1 MASENNPFKKAE
13 KMKKNPPGGVKSD
26 LPTPEPVVE
35 EIPTPEVAPVVENTE
50 AAPVV
55 GKEFLAKF
63 VEPKSEGKSYSFYLS
78 AEAGKKLEKL
88 AKQLKC
94 SKSKALDILLR
105 NAVE

>member
-13 KMKKNPPGGVKSD
+13 KMKKNPPGGVKTD
-26 LPTPEPVVE
+26 PPVEPTPVADT
-35 EIPTPEVAPVVENTE
+35 PTPTPAAETSET
-50 AAPVV
+50 APVV
-55 GKEFLAKF
+55 GKEFLSKF
-63 VEPKSEGKSYSFYLS
+63 VEPKSEGKSYSVYLS

>member
-1 MASENNPFKKAE
+1 MANPFKENE
-13 KMKKNPPGGVKSD
+13 KHKKVPPGGIKKDPPTPVVEES
-26 LPTPEPVVE
+26 PTPEPVVE
-35 EIPTPEVAPVVENTE
+35 TSETAPM
-50 AAPVV
+50 V

-63 VEPKSEGKSYSFYLS
+63 VEPKSEGKSYSVYLS
-78 AEAGKKLEKL
+78 SEAGKKLEKL

>member
-1 MASENNPFKKAE
+1 MSNRY
-13 KMKKNPPGGVKSD
+13 KNAAKHTRVAPGGEKPVPPVEE
-26 LPTPEPVVE
+26 PTPEAKETPA
-35 EIPTPEVAPVVENTE
+35 PTIEPSETAPM
-50 AAPVV
+50 V

-63 VEPKSEGKSYSFYLS
+63 VEPKSEGKSYSVYLS
-78 AEAGKKLEKL
+78 AEAGNKLEKL

>member
-13 KMKKNPPGGVKSD
+13 KMKKNPPGGIKSD
-26 LPTPEPVVE
+26 PPTPEPVIE
-35 EIPTPEVAPVVENTE
+35 ETPAPVPATE
-50 AAPVV
+50 TSETTPVV
-55 GKEFLAKF
+55 GKDFLQKF
-63 VEPKSEGKSYSFYLS
+63 VEPKSEGKSYSVYLS

>member
-26 LPTPEPVVE
+26 PPAPEPVIE
-35 EIPTPEVAPVVENTE
+35 EPPTPVTE
-50 AAPVV
+50 TSETAPVV
-55 GKEFLAKF
+55 GKDFLQKF
-63 VEPKSEGKSYSFYLS
+63 VEPKSEGKSYSVYLS

>member
-13 KMKKNPPGGVKSD
+13 RMKKNPPGGVKPD
-26 LPTPEPVVE
+26 PPTEPIPVVE
-35 EIPTPEVAPVVENTE
+35 EPSTPSPDVSAETTA
-50 AAPVV
+50 VV

-63 VEPKSEGKSYSFYLS
+63 VEPKTDGKSYSVYLS

>member
-13 KMKKNPPGGVKSD
+13 KMKKNPPGGVKTD
-26 LPTPEPVVE
+26 PPAEPTPVVDTPA
-35 EIPTPEVAPVVENTE
+35 PTPAAETSEIAPM
-50 AAPVV
+50 V

-63 VEPKSEGKSYSFYLS
+63 VEPKSEGKSYSVYLS

>member
-1 MASENNPFKKAE
+1 MANPFKEGE
-13 KMKKNPPGGVKSD
+13 KHKKVPPGGNK
-26 LPTPEPVVE
+26 LIETTPKVEEEPVV
-35 EIPTPEVAPVVENTE
+35 TVSE
-50 AAPVV
+50 ASEPVV

-63 VEPKSEGKSYSFYLS
+63 VEPKSDGRSCSFYLS
-78 AEAGKKLEKL
+78 DEAIKKLDKL

>member
-1 MASENNPFKKAE
+1 MANPFKENE
-13 KMKKNPPGGVKSD
+13 KKKKVPPGGVKPTPVVEEVS
-26 LPTPEPVVE
+26 TPEPVVE
-35 EIPTPEVAPVVENTE
+35 TSET
-50 AAPVV
+50 APVV

-63 VEPKSEGKSYSFYLS
+63 VEPKSEGKSYSVYLS

>member
-1 MASENNPFKKAE
+1 MANPFKENE
-13 KMKKNPPGGVKSD
+13 KKKKVPPGGIKSD
-26 LPTPEPVVE
+26 PPAPEPVVE
-35 EIPTPEVAPVVENTE
+35 EIAVPEPVTETSE

-63 VEPKSEGKSYSFYLS
+63 VEPKSEGKSYSVYLS

>member
-13 KMKKNPPGGVKSD
+13 KMKKNPPGGVKD
-26 LPTPEPVVE
+26 DPPIPEPVVE
-35 EIPTPEVAPVVENTE
+35 ETVVSEPVVETPE
-50 AAPVV
+50 TAPVV

-63 VEPKSEGKSYSFYLS
+63 VEPKSEGKSYSVYLS

>member
-1 MASENNPFKKAE
+1 MAKQNRFQ
-13 KMKKNPPGGVKSD
+13 KNHPPVDPNDPASLLTAGR
-26 LPTPEPVVE
+26 VE
-35 EIPTPEVAPVVENTE
+35 EQEPPIEPEETTPAAETSD
-50 AAPVV
+50 AAPMV
-55 GKEFLAKF
+55 GKDFLQKF
-63 VEPKSEGKSYSFYLS
+63 VEPKSEGKSYSVYLS

>member
-13 KMKKNPPGGVKSD
+13 KMKKNPPGGVKID
-26 LPTPEPVVE
+26 PPTPEPVVE
-35 EIPTPEVAPVVENTE
+35 EIPTPEPVTETSE
-50 AAPVV
+50 AAPMV
-55 GKEFLAKF
+55 GKDFLQKF
-63 VEPKSEGKSYSFYLS
+63 VEPKTEGKSYSVYLS

>member
-13 KMKKNPPGGVKSD
+13 KMKKNPPGGVKND
-26 LPTPEPVVE
+26 PPAPEPVIE
-35 EIPTPEVAPVVENTE
+35 ETHAPETAAET
-50 AAPVV
+50 APVV

-63 VEPKSEGKSYSFYLS
+63 VEPKSEGKSYSVYLS

>member
-13 KMKKNPPGGVKSD
+13 KMKKNPPGGIKSD
-26 LPTPEPVVE
+26 PPAPEPVVE
-35 EIPTPEVAPVVENTE
+35 ETPTPEPIPVVENTE
-50 AAPVV
+50 TAPVV
-55 GKEFLAKF
+55 GKDFLQKF
-63 VEPKSEGKSYSFYLS
+63 VEPKSEGKSYSVYLS

-94 SKSKALDILLR
+94 SKSKALDVLLR

>member
-1 MASENNPFKKAE
+1 MANPFKDSEKKKKA
-13 KMKKNPPGGVKSD
+13 PPGGVKPEP
-26 LPTPEPVVE
+26 PTEPVVE
-35 EIPTPEVAPVVENTE
+35 ETPIPAPAPVAETQE
-50 AAPVV
+50 TAPMV
-55 GKEFLAKF
+55 GKEFLQKF
-63 VEPKSEGKSYSFYLS
+63 VEPKSEGKSYSVYLS

>member
-26 LPTPEPVVE
+26 PPAPEPVIE
-35 EIPTPEVAPVVENTE
+35 ETPAPETAAE
-50 AAPVV
+50 TAPVV

-63 VEPKSEGKSYSFYLS
+63 VEPKSEGKSYSVYLS

>member
-1 MASENNPFKKAE
+1 MSNRY
-13 KMKKNPPGGVKSD
+13 KNAAKRDRVPPGGEKPVPPAEE
-26 LPTPEPVVE
+26 PTPVLEDIPAVE
-35 EIPTPEVAPVVENTE
+35 PEVETSDTAPM
-50 AAPVV
+50 V

-63 VEPKSEGKSYSFYLS
+63 VEPKTEGKSYSVYLS

>member
-1 MASENNPFKKAE
+1 MSNRFKNAAKHTRVA
-13 KMKKNPPGGVKSD
+13 PGGEKPTTPVEEPTPVVEET
-26 LPTPEPVVE
+26 PTPEPVAE
-35 EIPTPEVAPVVENTE
+35 T
-50 AAPVV
+50 APVV
-55 GKEFLAKF
+55 GKEFLSKF
-63 VEPKSEGKSYSFYLS
+63 VEPKTEGKSYSVYLS

>member
-1 MASENNPFKKAE
+1 MANPFKDGE
-13 KMKKNPPGGVKSD
+13 KKKKVSPGGVK
-26 LPTPEPVVE
+26 PEPYVEPVVE
-35 EIPTPEVAPVVENTE
+35 ETPTPASEPVVESTE
-50 AAPVV
+50 AAPV
-55 GKEFLAKF
+55 GKDFLAKF
-63 VEPKSEGKSYSFYLS
+63 VEPKSEGKSYSVYLS

>member
-1 MASENNPFKKAE
+1 MANPFKEADKR
-13 KMKKNPPGGVKSD
+13 KKVVPETTK
-26 LPTPEPVVE
+26 TEPVVE
-35 EIPTPEVAPVVENTE
+35 ETPAPEPVAETSE
-50 AAPVV
+50 TAPMV
-55 GKEFLAKF
+55 GKEFLSKF
-63 VEPKSEGKSYSFYLS
+63 VEPKTEGKSYSVYLS

>member
-1 MASENNPFKKAE
+1 MANPFKEADKR
-13 KMKKNPPGGVKSD
+13 KKVAPETTK
-26 LPTPEPVVE
+26 TEPVVE
-35 EIPTPEVAPVVENTE
+35 EIPTPEPAAETSE
-50 AAPVV
+50 TAPVV
-55 GKEFLAKF
+55 GKEFLSKF
-63 VEPKSEGKSYSFYLS
+63 VEPKSEGKSYSVYLS

>member
-1 MASENNPFKKAE
+1 MANPFKENE
-13 KMKKNPPGGVKSD
+13 KKKKVPPGGVKTD
-26 LPTPEPVVE
+26 PPTPVIEEVPTPEPVVE
-35 EIPTPEVAPVVENTE
+35 TSEN
-50 AAPVV
+50 APVV

-63 VEPKSEGKSYSFYLS
+63 VEPKSEGKSYSVYLS

>member
-1 MASENNPFKKAE
+1 MANPFKENE
-13 KMKKNPPGGVKSD
+13 KKKKVPPGGVKTD
-26 LPTPEPVVE
+26 PPTPVVE
-35 EIPTPEVAPVVENTE
+35 EVPNPEPVAETSE
-50 AAPVV
+50 TAPVV

-63 VEPKSEGKSYSFYLS
+63 VEPKSEGKSYSVYLS

>member
-1 MASENNPFKKAE
+1 MGNPFKENE
-13 KMKKNPPGGVKSD
+13 KHKKVPPGGIKKD
-26 LPTPEPVVE
+26 PPAPVVE
-35 EIPTPEVAPVVENTE
+35 EIPTPALETSET
-50 AAPVV
+50 APVV

-63 VEPKSEGKSYSFYLS
+63 VEPKSEGKSYSVYLS